1 MAKTMTLED
10 ALAYGIKFAEK
21 SGADQSEALSVT
33 SKDLSID
40 VEKNLPKIVAGIA
53 EGLSFRIVK
62 NNNQG
67 FAFTKTLTAE
77 RIENT
82 ITTAM
87 QNAKAKGNDP
97 DFKTL
102 PHPIKSK
109 VKPIPF
115 DKNLEDITTD
125 FLADKFTYIID
136 TINDVKHLHYLQG
149 SIFTSI
155 VEEHLINSNGVD
167 IKGKGGGIGGYAAA
181 ITTKGLIPN
190 YSFGIKGGPSLENFT
205 FESMAQEAIDQTLR
219 AAAPKTMNFEKEV
232 PIILEPE
239 ASLGML
245 GGLFNLLSNQLQG
258 NNIDSGSTPY
268 SDQIGNLVATEDF
281 SFVDNGINVDKLGT
295 SRYDGEGVPRETTT
309 LIDKGVLKTY
319 LLDTY
324 YGTKLGL
331 ESNGKSSRSGVMGF
345 GSDPVKTPPR
355 ISASSLEILPGSS
368 SKDEIIA
375 ETKEGFMI
383 RSLMGL
389 HMSDRS
395 SGRFAVTGFGWYIK
409 NGEVK
414 YPVQGINISGM
425 LPDLIKN
432 IDMISSERQ
441 SMLLTEAPYIRFANV
456 STAGKKFDFKTR
468 FGLSIV
474 KVLTTLKVMKH
485 PLF

>member
-1 MAKTMTLED
+1 MAKTMTLDD
-10 ALAYGIKFAEK
+10 ALVYGMKFAKK
-21 SGADQSEALSVT
+21 SGADQSEVFSVT
-33 SKDLSID
+33 SKEISVD
-40 VEKNLPKIVAGIA
+40 VEKDLPKIVTGIA

-67 FAFTKTLTAE
+67 FAFTKTLTKE

-82 ITTAM
+82 ITIAM
-87 QNAKAKGNDP
+87 QNAKAKGKDP

-102 PHPIKSK
+102 PQPSK
-109 VKPIPF
+109 KKLKAFAF
-115 DKNLEDITTD
+115 DKGLEDITTD
-125 FLADKFTYIID
+125 FIAEEFKNIID
-136 TINDVKHLHYLQG
+136 SINDVKHLHYLQG
-149 SIFTSI
+149 SIFIGISD
-155 VEEHLINSNGVD
+155 EYLMNSNGVD
-167 IKGKGGGIGGYAAA
+167 IKTKSGGIGGYAAA

-190 YSFGIKGGPSLENFT
+190 YSFGIKGGSSLKKFT
-205 FESMAQEAIDQTLR
+205 FESIAQEAIDQTLR
-219 AAAPKTMNFEKEV
+219 AASPKTMNFEKEV

-239 ASLGML
+239 ASLGLL

-258 NNIDSGSTPY
+258 DNVASGATPY
-268 SDQIGNLVATEDF
+268 SDQVGNLVAIEDF
-281 SFVDNGINVDKLGT
+281 SFVDNAINEEKLST
-295 SRYDGEGVPRETTT
+295 SRYDGEGVPREKTT

-319 LLDTY
+319 LLDSY

-355 ISASSLEILPGSS
+355 IAATSLEILPGGF

-389 HMSDRS
+389 HMSDQS
-395 SGRFAVTGFGWYIK
+395 SGRFAVTGFGWYVK

-414 YPVQGINISGM
+414 HPVQGINISGM

-441 SMLLTEAPYIRFANV
+441 SLLLTECPYIRFANV
-456 STAGKKFDFKTR
+456 STTGKKFDFKTR
-468 FGLSIV
+468 FGLSII
-474 KVLTTLKVMKH
+474 KVLTTLKLMKN
-485 PLF
+485 PMF